1 MLTNSANYQVLLLL
15 HIYYLTV
22 FLFRQ
27 GFKRMSKIQKHSL
40 KEEFVNKAKANVEPK
55 IYSRVVSTMLKM

>member
-15 HIYYLTV
+15 YIYYLTI

-27 GFKRMSKIQKHSL
+27 GSKRMSKIQKHFV
-40 KEEFVNKAKANVEPK
+40 KEEFVNKAKANAKLE
-55 IYSRVVSTMLKM
+55 IYSKVANTALRM